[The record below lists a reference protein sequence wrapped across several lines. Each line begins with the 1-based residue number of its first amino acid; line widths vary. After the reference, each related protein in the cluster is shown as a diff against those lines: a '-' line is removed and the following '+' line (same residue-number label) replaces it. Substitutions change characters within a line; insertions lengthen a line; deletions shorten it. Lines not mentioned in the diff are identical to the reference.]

1 MTANFRDDFIDRF
14 HQDIERIDSG
24 DLTGYAMGECLYL
37 QDETNMDAWIE
48 GKAVNLGD
56 HQ

>member
-1 MTANFRDDFIDRF
+1 MTANFLDDFIERF
-14 HQDIERIDSG
+14 DQDIERIDSG
-24 DLTGYAMGECLYL
+24 DLTGYAMGTCLYL

-48 GKAVNLGD
+48 GEAVNLGD

>member
-1 MTANFRDDFIDRF
+1 MTANFRDDFIDCF
-14 HQDIERIDSG
+14 YQDMEGIDSG

-48 GKAVNLGD
+48 GKAVHLGD
-56 HQ
+56 WR

>member
-1 MTANFRDDFIDRF
+1 MTTNFRDDFLKKF
-14 HQDIERIDSG
+14 HEDINCINSG
-24 DLTGYAMGECLYL
+24 DLSGYAMGECLYL

-56 HQ
+56 HR